1 MHTTTLRDTH
11 IFSNRYY
18 WKKTITSKFMKNHQ
32 KMLQSLTIYTVS
44 NHYYWKRT
52 ITGKFMKKAA
62 L

>member
-1 MHTTTLRDTH
+1 
-11 IFSNRYY
+11 
-18 WKKTITSKFMKNHQ
+18 MKNHQ

-44 NHYYWKRT
+44 NHYYWKKT